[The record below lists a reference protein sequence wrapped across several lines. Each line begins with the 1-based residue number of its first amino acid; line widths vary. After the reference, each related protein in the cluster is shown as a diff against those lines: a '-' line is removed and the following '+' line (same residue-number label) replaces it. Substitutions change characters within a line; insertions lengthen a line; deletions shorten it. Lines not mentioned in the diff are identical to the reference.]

1 MSRYELVFILSP
13 EIAEEQVGP
22 VVDKV
27 TQAITTRGG
36 AVEATERWGRR
47 RLAYPIKHFTEGNY
61 VLTRFQVEAKAVAEL
76 ESQLKVSEEVI
87 RHLLVKMDP
96 RQVIPEVIPAVTEAS
111 PAAQPVSEEA
121 AAQQE
126 VQ

>member
-1 MSRYELVFILSP
+1 VPRYELVFILSP
-13 EIAEEQVGP
+13 EVAEEQVGP
-22 VVDKV
+22 AVDKV
-27 TQAITTRGG
+27 TQAITSHGG
-36 AVEATERWGRR
+36 SVEVTERWGRR

-61 VLTRFQVEAKAVAEL
+61 VLTRFQVGAGAVAEL

-96 RQVIPEVIPAVTEAS
+96 RQVIPATPEPS
-111 PAAQPVSEEA
+111 QAAQPVNEEA
-121 AAQQE
+121 AAKQE